1 MTSDRGVIRQT
12 HSMIWAPRWL
22 TALVVALASSV
33 LMVVTTPARAADGE
47 TELGATQLA
56 AQTYPGVQLI
66 QADFTSTISVP
77 QAIIDE
83 AAVNELYTRLVVQA
97 ATGAIGT
104 AESLTGGLVSAE
116 HADAA
121 RGHGIPLGGVK
132 VDMRR
137 PTVPSKFE
145 VWRGQEERRCG

>member
-1 MTSDRGVIRQT
+1 MTQDFCRRLID
-12 HSMIWAPRWL
+12 WAR
-22 TALVVALASSV
+22 
-33 LMVVTTPARAADGE
+33 
-47 TELGATQLA
+47 
-56 AQTYPGVQLI
+56 
-66 QADFTSTISVP
+66 
-77 QAIIDE
+77 
-83 AAVNELYTRLVVQA
+83 
-97 ATGAIGT
+97 
-104 AESLTGGLVSAE
+104 LTGGLVSAE